1 MKNNY
6 KLLYSIATR
15 YYHTNNLEAAKILYE
30 ELVSNNI
37 IPEFEFDVD
46 LWNEIGAKHEAWM
59 FFKDSMWDKCD
70 AEEKE
75 LIQVLSRLYVKFM
88 NYEK

>member
-1 MKNNY
+1 M
-6 KLLYSIATR
+6 
-15 YYHTNNLEAAKILYE
+15 EAAKILYE

-46 LWNEIGAKHEAWM
+46 LWNEIGAKHGAWM

-75 LIQVLSRLYVKFM
+75 LIQVLSRLYVRFM
-88 NYEK
+88 NMKNDKYNKENDK

>member
-1 MKNNY
+1 MKENINY

-46 LWNEIGAKHEAWM
+46 LWNEIGAKHGAWKFGKM
-59 FFKDSMWDKCD
+59 INRVKMYGNGIK
-70 AEEKE
+70 KE
-75 LIQVLSRLYVKFM
+75 F
-88 NYEK
+88 

>member
-1 MKNNY
+1 MTRIRRKNQKNY
-6 KLLYSIATR
+6 TK
-15 YYHTNNLEAAKILYE
+15 
-30 ELVSNNI
+30 SNNI

-46 LWNEIGAKHEAWM
+46 LWNEIGAKHGAWM

-75 LIQVLSRLYVKFM
+75 LIQVLSRLYVRFM
-88 NYEK
+88 KYEE